1 MKIVAESR
9 AGVFEGEV
17 EPHAYN
23 NTTLSVIIRFHKK
36 ERLPFL
42 EEALFSLAIQH
53 WHDLE
58 TIIVLQNGTDD
69 IRDAVTEIIEHQ
81 PWRAALLYKI
91 LSVDFPTGI
100 DGRSALLNHGIS
112 NATGRY
118 LSFLDDDDVVY
129 QHGYSTL
136 IRQLMEGG
144 RSVAI
149 GGCRT
154 AETLY
159 GRDHRFIKIKKMP
172 YLAWGRTRLDLLRL
186 NFVPLRSYVID
197 RARLGDFQL
206 FFDDAFSPLEGY
218 DFLLRLCA
226 IFKPDFSRLSI
237 PVHEYRIRL
246 DGSKNLPHVNNEPPQ
261 ATAAVE
267 RARQLIMERKRET
280 TCLMTIDEAAEYKR
294 LLLGER
300 RRLPLIAARHVS
312 RYLNTLRVGL
322 GALFLRHPRLKVG
335 AHRTLQRL
343 LGENLLNKIKKDRR
357 IRS

>member
-1 MKIVAESR
+1 MRVVAESS
-9 AGVFEGEV
+9 AGVFKGEV
-17 EPHAYN
+17 KPNAYD

-42 EEALFSLAIQH
+42 EEAIFSLAIQH
-53 WHDLE
+53 WNDLE
-58 TIIVLQNGTDD
+58 TIIVLENGTDD

-81 PWRAALLYKI
+81 PWPSVLRYKI
-91 LSVDFPTGI
+91 LSVDFPTDI

-118 LSFLDDDDVVY
+118 VSFLDADDVVY

-136 IRQLMEGG
+136 IRQLMEGD

-154 AETLY
+154 AETLH
-159 GRDHRFIKIKKMP
+159 GRDHWFIKIKKMP
-172 YLAWGRTRLDLLRL
+172 YLAWGRTRLDVLRL

-197 RARLGDFQL
+197 RARIGDFPL

-218 DFLLRLCA
+218 DFLLRLSE
-226 IFKPDFSRLSI
+226 IFRPDFSRLSV

-246 DGSKNLPHVNNEPPQ
+246 DGSNSFPHVNNAPPQ
-261 ATAAVE
+261 ATEAEE
-267 RARQLIMERKRET
+267 RARLLIKERKREA
-280 TCLMTIDEAAEYKR
+280 TCLMTIDEAAAYEG
-294 LLLGER
+294 LLSER
-300 RRLPLIAARHVS
+300 RRLPLVAARYFS
-312 RYLNTLRVGL
+312 RYLNILRDGL
-322 GALFLRHPRLKVG
+322 DALFLRHPWLKIGV
-335 AHRTLQRL
+335 HRTLQRL
-343 LGENLLNKIKKDRR
+343 LGESLLNKIKKDRR